1 MRIATYT
8 RISTDEAHQP
18 YSLEAQATRLGSY
31 VESQEDWE
39 LVRAFSDQASGATT
53 DRPGLERALAEARA
67 RRYDLL
73 LVYRVDRFARSVR
86 GLATLLEQLDAAGV
100 AFRSA
105 TEPFDTATPAG
116 RMMVQMLGVFAEFER
131 ATIIDRVIAGM
142 ERKAARGEWCGGSR
156 PYGYL
161 VDPGSGHLAVN
172 PDEAPLVA
180 VIFDRY
186 ARQRHGAKAIA
197 TWLNAHGHR
206 TKAGKPWNH
215 MAVLTV
221 LRNRAYLGEVYFR
234 DTYHPAPH
242 TPLVDAATFDLA
254 AQILALRGEDY
265 SHRASNASDYQLAGL
280 ITCVR
285 CGKRYIGTA
294 ANGNKYRYRYYT
306 CFSRHRYGTDTC
318 GAERLPAEQLESE
331 VLGAL
336 LRLLSRNDLLDAA
349 LSAGLARSGA
359 KRRQHQDELGVVD
372 AELTKAE
379 EAIERYFLA
388 FEAGTLTETTCAQ
401 RVETLAAKIATL
413 QARRVE
419 LATLLEEEQEVHIT
433 EEHLHQ
439 LRRHVVDTIE
449 HGEPEAQKGLLQ
461 ALVARIE
468 VESRS
473 VVRPYF
479 RIPLDATNPTAPN
492 PSTNGKVRPPSGS
505 APPAGVEPATWWV
518 EATRSVQLSY
528 GGIGDAGRVRMPDRP
543 WTPPDHDQAI
553 GSPTTPEDRQLVPS
567 WRWTPD
573 RCAMLGA
580 PWWP

>member
-18 YSLEAQATRLGSY
+18 YSLEAQAIRLGSY

-53 DRPGLERALAEARA
+53 ERPGLERALAEARA

-161 VDPGSGHLAVN
+161 VDPQSGHLVVN

-186 ARQRHGAKAIA
+186 ARKRHGAKAIA

-242 TPLVDAATFDLA
+242 PPLIDAATFDLA
-254 AQILALRGEDY
+254 GQILALRGEDY
-265 SHRASNASDYQLAGL
+265 SHRASNSSDYQLAGL
-280 ITCVR
+280 ITCTR

-318 GAERLPAEQLESE
+318 PAERLPADQLESE

-349 LSAGLARSGA
+349 LAAGLARSGA

-388 FEAGTLTETTCAQ
+388 FEAGTLTETTCGQ

-419 LATLLEEEQEVHIT
+419 LASLLEEGQEPGIT
-433 EEHLHQ
+433 EEHLHE
-439 LRRHVVDTIE
+439 LRRHVTDTIE

-461 ALVARIE
+461 ALVARID

-473 VVRPYF
+473 AVRPYF
-479 RIPLDATNPTAPN
+479 RIPLGGTHPTASN
-492 PSTNGKVRPPSGS
+492 PSTIGKVRPPSGS
-505 APPAGVEPATWWV
+505 APPAGFEPAT
-518 EATRSVQLSY
+518 RGL
-528 GGIGDAGRVRMPDRP
+528 GN
-543 WTPPDHDQAI
+543 
-553 GSPTTPEDRQLVPS
+553 
-567 WRWTPD
+567 
-573 RCAMLGA
+573 RCSI
-580 PWWP
+580 P